1 MLSYFAS
8 RINAD
13 FLLTY
18 LQSECKQKTKTSL
31 QIQGSGC
38 FSGETGKGMELGLRD
53 KEGCPE
59 KGLHIYLYCFL
70 SRKRKTK

>member
-1 MLSYFAS
+1 MWLG
-8 RINAD
+8 
-13 FLLTY
+13 T
-18 LQSECKQKTKTSL
+18 
-31 QIQGSGC
+31 QGKEWRVGATVLD
-38 FSGETGKGMELGLRD
+38 GETGKGMELGLRD